1 MSGPQVDNSDERSA
15 GGDGGAAEA
24 EVVGDDDSSLTGCT
38 VENLSVRST
47 NQPFLSSGAHVE
59 APGSQAFDNVR
70 TDVLVDE
77 KGKVEGLHA
86 VILNSQVCS
95 PFSASAAY

>member
-1 MSGPQVDNSDERSA
+1 MSGPQVDDSDESSA
-15 GGDGGAAEA
+15 RGDGGAAET
-24 EVVGDDDSSLTGCT
+24 EVVGDDDASLPCCSF
-38 VENLSVRST
+38 ENLSVRST
-47 NQPFLSSGAHVE
+47 NQPFFGSGPQVE
-59 APGSQAFDNVR
+59 ASRSKAFNNVR

-77 KGKVEGLHA
+77 EGKVERLHA